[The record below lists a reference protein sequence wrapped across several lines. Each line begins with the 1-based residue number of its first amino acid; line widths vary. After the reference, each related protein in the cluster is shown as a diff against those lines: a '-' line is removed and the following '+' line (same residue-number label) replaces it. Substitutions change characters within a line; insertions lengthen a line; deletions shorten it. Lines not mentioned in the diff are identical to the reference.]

1 MATLFVRTLERATS
15 SQVSTIAATTAT
27 QLGSVLLRHPDNPI
41 AAVIGVS
48 TVINQSLSELAMR
61 QKAELSLVGL
71 GQLEHTTFGLEHLV
85 RLHPR

>member
-1 MATLFVRTLERATS
+1 MSGAYKLSDNGDE
-15 SQVSTIAATTAT
+15 ST
-27 QLGSVLLRHPDNPI
+27 
-41 AAVIGVS
+41 
-48 TVINQSLSELAMR
+48 TVTYELTVALSMPVPAMMR